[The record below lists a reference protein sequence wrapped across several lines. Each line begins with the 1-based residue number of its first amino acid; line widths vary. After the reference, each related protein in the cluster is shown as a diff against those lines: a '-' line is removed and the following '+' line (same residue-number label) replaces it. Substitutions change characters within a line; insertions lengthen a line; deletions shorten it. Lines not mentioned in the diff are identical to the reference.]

1 MVAAMV
7 LTHTAT
13 PVDAALSGG
22 KKGMPSVAAVT
33 KVKATSPISPKSTP
47 ASKLSE
53 NDQALARQKQLYSL
67 FAGGLA
73 GAVASSITCPIEVV
87 KTQLQ
92 SSRIGGGSNPFKV
105 AREILAAD
113 GLKGFFRGLPPT
125 LVGIIPARATYFWA
139 YSTSKHALTPSLGD
153 STLTHILS
161 GIAAGVTGNTITNPI
176 WMVKTRMQLLAD
188 GAAGQKAYTGYRN
201 AISRIYREEGVK
213 GFWKGLSAS
222 YWGCSEGCIQFVVYE
237 KLKKQLLIRNN
248 ERRSSQGLKESED
261 LPPAY
266 TLGAAAFSKFIATTT
281 TYPHEVVRTRL
292 REQARNGAFKYRSMW
307 QSLRLIAKEEG
318 RRGLYAGMG
327 THIARVVPNTAI
339 MFLSFELVNTFLG
352 RRFTE
357 KQAAGDAAQRL
368 GDDAELGFPEQEE
381 D

>member
-1 MVAAMV
+1 
-7 LTHTAT
+7 
-13 PVDAALSGG
+13 
-22 KKGMPSVAAVT
+22 
-33 KVKATSPISPKSTP
+33 
-47 ASKLSE
+47 
-53 NDQALARQKQLYSL
+53 
-67 FAGGLA
+67 
-73 GAVASSITCPIEVV
+73 
-87 KTQLQ
+87 
-92 SSRIGGGSNPFKV
+92 
-105 AREILAAD
+105 
-113 GLKGFFRGLPPT
+113 
-125 LVGIIPARATYFWA
+125 
-139 YSTSKHALTPSLGD
+139 
-153 STLTHILS
+153 
-161 GIAAGVTGNTITNPI
+161 VTGNTITNPI

-188 GAAGQKAYTGYRN
+188 GAAGQKAYTGYRD

-248 ERRSSQGLKESED
+248 EKRRAQGLKESGD

-266 TLGAAAFSKFIATTT
+266 TLGAAAFSKFIATTA

-352 RRFTE
+352 RRFAE
-357 KQAAGDAAQRL
+357 KQAAQDAAQRV
-368 GDDAELGFPEQEE
+368 GDDAGLGFPEEEE

>member
-1 MVAAMV
+1 M
-7 LTHTAT
+7 LWSNTAT
-13 PVDAALSGG
+13 MADAGDVGGRNVLGSVSKAKAIPKSGDAA
-22 KKGMPSVAAVT
+22 
-33 KVKATSPISPKSTP
+33 SPPNP
-47 ASKLSE
+47 SE
-53 NDQALARQKQLYSL
+53 NEQALARQKQLYSL
-67 FAGGLA
+67 FAGGFA

-92 SSRIGGGSNPFKV
+92 SSRVGGGSNPFRV

-113 GLKGFFRGLPPT
+113 GFKGFFRGLPPT

-139 YSTSKHALTPSLGD
+139 YSTSKQALMPSLGD

-176 WMVKTRMQLLAD
+176 WMVKTRMQLMAD
-188 GAAGQKAYTGYRN
+188 GAVGQMAYTSYRN
-201 AISRIYREEGVK
+201 AITRIYREEGLK

-237 KLKKQLLIRNN
+237 KLKKQLLVRNN
-248 ERRSSQGLKESED
+248 DKRRAEGLEAKED
-261 LPPAY
+261 LPPTF
-266 TLGAAAFSKFIATTT
+266 TLAAAAFSKFVATTT

-327 THIARVVPNTAI
+327 THVARVVPNTAI
-339 MFLSFELVNTFLG
+339 MFLSFELVNSFLG
-352 RRFTE
+352 KRFAE
-357 KQAAGDAAQRL
+357 KQQAQDAAQL
-368 GDDAELGFPEQEE
+368 VGDEAELGFPEPEE